1 MRVMHRFQLWLQ
13 KHLIVCFVLMT
24 VSFIGFG
31 VMSFDLIRVVSANA
45 DYLSSYGLMALK
57 DGGLQQLFE
66 LWLKA
71 SVAMLFWVLFKLCE
85 FNLVQ
90 AFARPG

>member
-1 MRVMHRFQLWLQ
+1 MHVMHRFQLWLQ
-13 KHLIVCFVLMT
+13 KHLVVCFILMT

-31 VMSFDLIRVVSANA
+31 VMSFDLIRVLAANA
-45 DYLSSYGLMALK
+45 DYLSNYGLMALK
-57 DGGLQQLFE
+57 DGGLQQLVE

-90 AFARPG
+90 GFSRPH

>member
-13 KHLIVCFVLMT
+13 KHLVICFALMT
-24 VSFIGFG
+24 ISFMGFG
-31 VMSFDLIRVVSANA
+31 VLSFDLIRVVAANA
-45 DYLSSYGLMALK
+45 DYLSSYGLIALK

-71 SVAMLFWVLFKLCE
+71 SVAMLFWILFKLSE
-85 FNLVQ
+85 LNLVQ
-90 AFARPG
+90 AFSQPH

>member
-1 MRVMHRFQLWLQ
+1 MRVMHRFQPWLQ

-24 VSFIGFG
+24 ISFMGFG
-31 VMSFDLIRVVSANA
+31 VVSFDLIRLVAANA

-71 SVAMLFWVLFKLCE
+71 SVAMLFWILFKLSE
-85 FNLVQ
+85 LNLVQ
-90 AFARPG
+90 AFSQPR